1 MSTWWESFNLPES
14 IRYGKE
20 DYEYLWGIRPDKP
33 HKVRVYGKEFDTPR
47 LQKAYGRDYKF
58 SGTIAH
64 SDPVPEIL
72 NRLIEY
78 MNDKYKVN
86 FNQILINWYR
96 DGEDYIGMHS
106 DDESDIIKGSPVIT
120 VSLGTTRDFVL
131 QEKKENGDGKRERE
145 VIKMEDNMVVVMG
158 GTCQKTHKHGV
169 PKRKRIKGSRIS
181 ITLRCFTE

>member
-1 MSTWWESFNLPES
+1 MDTWWDSFNLPES
-14 IRYGKE
+14 IKYGKE
-20 DYEYLWGIRPDKP
+20 DYEYLWGMRPDKP
-33 HKVRVYGKEFDTPR
+33 HKIMIYGKELETPR

-58 SGTIAH
+58 SGTVSY

-78 MNDKYKVN
+78 MNGKYGLN

-106 DDESDIIKGSPVIT
+106 DDEREIKKGSPVIT
-120 VSLGTTRDFVL
+120 VSLGATRDFVL
-131 QEKKENGDGKRERE
+131 QEKRGDENGVKKRT
-145 VIKMEDNMVVVMG
+145 VISMEDNMVIVMG

-169 PKRKRIKGSRIS
+169 PKRKKVKEPRIS
-181 ITLRCFTE
+181 ITLRCFN